1 MLTSTLPRSFSV
13 SLTRPGDFDDTN
25 IVFLH
30 GSPVRKG
37 QKGQDANAENSR
49 PPGSIQSRR
58 SSSCAALWPM
68 ARAQR
73 YRQKRKTTKPDKRRL
88 IDLGPDRGTDQR
100 GLGKARSA
108 QRGDE
113 KSSQCFFFAP
123 FFLALF
129 LSSAFF
135 EDFLAG
141 DFMNPKPLHQSMRY
155 FHQGIGDPAGE
166 VST

>member
-37 QKGQDANAENSR
+37 QKGQDANAENCR
-49 PPGSIQSRR
+49 PPGSTQSRR
-58 SSSCAALWPM
+58 SSCCAALWAM
-68 ARAQR
+68 ARVQG
-73 YRQKRKTTKPDKRRL
+73 YRQKEQDNKPDKRH
-88 IDLGPDRGTDQR
+88 GPFWTRSRKQHCEDWERR
-100 GLGKARSA
+100 RPAAASIRKA
-108 QRGDE
+108 QY
-113 KSSQCFFFAP
+113 FFLAT

-141 DFMNPKPLHQSMRY
+141 DFMNPKPVHQATRD
-155 FHQGIGDPAGE
+155 FHQD
-166 VST
+166 